1 MDGQQKFDQEITDS
15 IKITASRNSVWAVL
29 SDFHHVDR
37 WAARVIRVDRL
48 EGPDH
53 GLGASRRCDVKGA
66 GVIEEIISRWEEG
79 EMLGYDVSP
88 LGPLGSA
95 LSIWRIQKIDPSHCE
110 VTLQLG
116 YNLRF
121 GWFGRLLHHVIVR
134 RRIEQRLPAILGAL
148 KHFVETGEK
157 LGL

>member
-95 LSIWRIQKIDPSHCE
+95 LSIWRIQKNRPFP
-110 VTLQLG
+110 L
-116 YNLRF
+116 
-121 GWFGRLLHHVIVR
+121 
-134 RRIEQRLPAILGAL
+134 
-148 KHFVETGEK
+148 
-157 LGL
+157 